1 MKLVNI
7 KATYRPSDA
16 DFYTA
21 RLLQAI
27 NIPKVLRNVQKIKK
41 QICTCISDGQT
52 PRDDDICSTSLVIKR
67 ISAGSL

>member
-7 KATYRPSDA
+7 KATYRPSNA

-27 NIPKVLRNVQKIKK
+27 NMPKVLRNVQKIKK
-41 QICTCISDGQT
+41 QICTTISDGQT
-52 PRDDDICSTSLVIKR
+52 PIDDICSTSLVIKR